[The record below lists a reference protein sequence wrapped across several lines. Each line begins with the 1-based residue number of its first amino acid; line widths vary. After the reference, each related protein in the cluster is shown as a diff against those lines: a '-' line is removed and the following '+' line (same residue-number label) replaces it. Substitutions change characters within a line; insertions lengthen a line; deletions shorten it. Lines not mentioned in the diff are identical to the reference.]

1 MMEVTLLRTDGTK
14 ESIKSVTKVFTHG
27 HSRMFLY
34 FETVNDQPGKG
45 TGIPMTDLKAWQAV
59 CRPKGIGSD
68 QLQL

>member
-1 MMEVTLLRTDGTK
+1 MMEISLLRTDGTK

-27 HSRMFLY
+27 HSQLFLY

-59 CRPKGIGSD
+59 CQPKGIGSD
-68 QLQL
+68 QLKL